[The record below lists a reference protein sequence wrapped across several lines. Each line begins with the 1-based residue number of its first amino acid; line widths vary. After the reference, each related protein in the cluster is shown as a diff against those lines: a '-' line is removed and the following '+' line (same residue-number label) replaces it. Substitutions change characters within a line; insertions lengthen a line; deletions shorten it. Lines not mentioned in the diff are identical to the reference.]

1 MKIAVFEV
9 VFLMGSVSAFGA
21 AWVYSQAKK
30 WSGDRFAL
38 VMAIGTFGAGAII
51 AIGIMFASGWLP

>member
-21 AWVYSQAKK
+21 AWIYSRARKYV
-30 WSGDRFAL
+30 GELAAIIFA
-38 VMAIGTFGAGAII
+38 VWAFGAGAVI
-51 AIGIMFASGWLP
+51 AIGIMYAMGWLP